1 MPPTEEKKSV
11 SEAPKSEGSKDQA
24 AVKEE
29 GSNLDEFGYE
39 RVTPETPPKEEK
51 PAGDKGAAG
60 YDEEPVVEDKKAIEE
75 VKEPV
80 SGYDKEPEEVKEKPV
95 EDKKADDKA
104 GASDDFDIKEPGDL
118 LPEDVKE
125 LKEFIKKHK
134 VSKEVAQAL
143 VEQKKEEAKKI
154 VASIEARK
162 KEAELVAAKYKKAQF
177 EELKADPAFAGDKF
191 AASVKRSEKVIEEFF
206 PNLKKELTKG
216 KGLLPAYIMKDLVK
230 LADHLYETEKLA
242 QGDPVT
248 PKTEDKEANNPLD
261 FYV

>member
-1 MPPTEEKKSV
+1 MPPTEEKKPV
-11 SEAPKSEGSKDQA
+11 SETPKSEGSKDQA

-60 YDEEPVVEDKKAIEE
+60 YDEEPVVEDKKPVEE

-80 SGYDKEPEEVKEKPV
+80 TGYDKEPVVEEPKD
-95 EDKKADDKA
+95 DKKADDKTP
-104 GASDDFDIKEPGDL
+104 SDEFDIKEPGDL